1 MKLTIVLSALLGLAA
16 MAQAICMQCDVRT
29 QYCCIVHPIRT
40 ISRGVCVTRGAGCPF
55 GYVQY
60 DPAIHGDAALDT
72 KDSN

>member
-29 QYCCIVHPIRT
+29 H
-40 ISRGVCVTRGAGCPF
+40 SRGVCVTRGAGCPF